1 MAANTPTYAQV
12 NPQSLL
18 RDAMFDQ
25 LPEISA
31 MGLAWPKIFGLPTL
45 MGPGQIGKGRAI
57 DMSNGGPLLFTY
69 FEPAHFT
76 I

>member
-31 MGLAWPKIFGLPTL
+31 MGLAWPQIFGLPTL
-45 MGPGQIGKGRAI
+45 M
-57 DMSNGGPLLFTY
+57 
-69 FEPAHFT
+69 
-76 I
+76 